1 MPANLIFYDTET
13 SGIQKD
19 FSQILQ
25 CGSIQTNRSFEE
37 LAQQNIGCRPLPWV
51 NPQPKAMLTN
61 KKIELFKSNTSHYQ
75 MMSDL
80 HRQWREW
87 TVDGP
92 GTFVT
97 YNGHAFDEELIRRQ
111 FYWNLL
117 DIYLTNTNG
126 NGRLD
131 LFLML
136 QNLTCYFDNVIEISL
151 HDGGPGISLKLEDLA
166 AANNI
171 SNDDAHDAIA
181 DCRLMLELLKIIDG
195 QIPEWIDFFIS
206 TATKPG
212 MQAAIN
218 CKTFLALGEVYR
230 RERFR
235 YPVVICGADP
245 TRPNE
250 IVFFDLSFDPEEIF
264 SLETSDIF
272 SMVHKGGRD
281 GPLKKYKINKTI
293 PVCPQE
299 MIEDNAIF
307 DMDINVLIKRA
318 ELVRNNTD
326 FHTLV
331 SDAMADRIFNFKE
344 PEHIEQLIYSGG
356 FPKPSDKELMDDFH
370 RIEESSYRIKIA
382 RNIEDKRFRLFAE
395 RLVCQMYPSEVPEDM
410 QKRYEN
416 FLNQRL
422 NEEGPWG
429 STEKI
434 LAEIEKLKDS
444 EDQIILNATESFI
457 KQRN

>member
-1 MPANLIFYDTET
+1 MSVNLIFYDTET

-97 YNGHAFDEELIRRQ
+97 YNGHSFDEELIRRQ

-136 QNLTCYFDNVIEISL
+136 QNLTCYFKNVIKIPL

-181 DCRLMLELLKIIDG
+181 DCRLMLELLKIIDA
-195 QIPEWIDFFIS
+195 QKPEWIDFFIS

-235 YPVVICGADP
+235 YPVVICGADA

-250 IVFFDLSFDPEEIF
+250 IVF
-264 SLETSDIF
+264 
-272 SMVHKGGRD
+272 
-281 GPLKKYKINKTI
+281 
-293 PVCPQE
+293 
-299 MIEDNAIF
+299 
-307 DMDINVLIKRA
+307 LI
-318 ELVRNNTD
+318 
-326 FHTLV
+326 
-331 SDAMADRIFNFKE
+331 
-344 PEHIEQLIYSGG
+344 
-356 FPKPSDKELMDDFH
+356 
-370 RIEESSYRIKIA
+370 
-382 RNIEDKRFRLFAE
+382 
-395 RLVCQMYPSEVPEDM
+395 
-410 QKRYEN
+410 
-416 FLNQRL
+416 
-422 NEEGPWG
+422 
-429 STEKI
+429 
-434 LAEIEKLKDS
+434 
-444 EDQIILNATESFI
+444 
-457 KQRN
+457 

>member
-1 MPANLIFYDTET
+1 MSANLIFYDTET

-25 CGSIQTNRSFEE
+25 CGSIQTNRGFEE

-136 QNLTCYFDNVIEISL
+136 QNLVCYFDNVIEIPL

-181 DCRLMLELLKIIDG
+181 DCRLMLELLKI
-195 QIPEWIDFFIS
+195 
-206 TATKPG
+206 
-212 MQAAIN
+212 
-218 CKTFLALGEVYR
+218 CLLY
-230 RERFR
+230 
-235 YPVVICGADP
+235 
-245 TRPNE
+245 
-250 IVFFDLSFDPEEIF
+250 
-264 SLETSDIF
+264 TSP
-272 SMVHKGGRD
+272 SPRD
-281 GPLKKYKINKTI
+281 
-293 PVCPQE
+293 
-299 MIEDNAIF
+299 
-307 DMDINVLIKRA
+307 
-318 ELVRNNTD
+318 
-326 FHTLV
+326 
-331 SDAMADRIFNFKE
+331 
-344 PEHIEQLIYSGG
+344 
-356 FPKPSDKELMDDFH
+356 
-370 RIEESSYRIKIA
+370 
-382 RNIEDKRFRLFAE
+382 
-395 RLVCQMYPSEVPEDM
+395 
-410 QKRYEN
+410 
-416 FLNQRL
+416 
-422 NEEGPWG
+422 
-429 STEKI
+429 
-434 LAEIEKLKDS
+434 
-444 EDQIILNATESFI
+444 
-457 KQRN
+457 